1 MSGMARAWFA
11 AVRREVLLLWRT
23 PSEIIQPLFFFVVVV
38 SLFPLGLSP
47 EPRLL
52 ALVAPGAVW
61 VAALLAVML
70 SSDGLFRRDQESGVL
85 DQILTAPVLPVVPVS
100 AKLLAHWLFTGL
112 PLALLAPLLGYMLQ
126 LPATVLP
133 TLLVSVLLGTPT
145 LTIVGAIGA
154 ALTVGLNRG
163 GMLLAVLVLPL
174 YVPVLVFGAGVVRAE
189 QQGLPTDGPLAV
201 LGAILAL
208 ALSLGPLA
216 AALGL
221 RISAGD

>member
-1 MSGMARAWFA
+1 MSSMASIWFA
-11 AVRREVLLLWRT
+11 ALRREVVLLWRT
-23 PSEIIQPLFFFVVVV
+23 PSEIAQPLFFFVVVV

-85 DQILTAPVLPVVPVS
+85 DQVLTAPVLPVVPVS

-126 LPATVLP
+126 LPTAVLP
-133 TLLVSVLLGTPT
+133 TLMVSVLLGTPT

-174 YVPVLVFGAGVVRAE
+174 YVPVLVFGAGVVRAGM
-189 QQGLPTDGPLAV
+189 QGLPVDGPLAV

-216 AALGL
+216 TALGL